1 MATGRDSTFTAEGIT
16 ARVLRRGSSTQSHGE
31 GEYTTR
37 WEGRVRVSGRG
48 GREGSLELAVSG
60 WYTAS
65 ERHDQESQTVEA
77 QLPGGRSFELWS
89 EFDYE
94 KYRHAQ
100 DHDRW
105 ADLAPVVAH
114 LRELGWD
121 VDAARV
127 QAFVRAAA
135 RKVRGG

>member
-1 MATGRDSTFTAEGIT
+1 MASSFDSIFTAEGLS
-16 ARVLRRGSSTQSHGE
+16 ARVLGSSHGTRSYGE
-31 GEYTTR
+31 GESTTR
-37 WEGRVRVSGRG
+37 WEGRLRLE
-48 GREGSLELAVSG
+48 GREGREGWLELAVSG

-65 ERHDQESQTVEA
+65 DRHDQESQTVEVH
-77 QLPGGRSFELWS
+77 LPGGFSFELWS

-94 KYRHAQ
+94 KYDHAQ

-127 QAFVRAAA
+127 KAFVQAAA
-135 RKVRGG
+135 YKVRSG

>member
-1 MATGRDSTFTAEGIT
+1 MAGDDDSTFTAGGIT
-16 ARVLRRGSSTQSHGE
+16 ARLLHRTSSSQSYGGGE
-31 GEYTTR
+31 STTR
-37 WEGRVRVSGRG
+37 WEGRVRVSGRER
-48 GREGSLELAVSG
+48 REGWLELAVSG

-65 ERHDQESQTVEA
+65 DRHDQESQTVEVH
-77 QLPGGRSFELWS
+77 LPGGFSFELWS

-94 KYRHAQ
+94 KYNHAQ

-127 QAFVRAAA
+127 KDFVRAAA
-135 RKVRGG
+135 YKVQSG